1 MKVKISDYLA
11 VTIRFYK
18 EHFYLFT
25 LIGLLDVLIIG
36 GIRYTPYLNW
46 FNDQSLFI
54 VFLVDW
60 ILLLAIFKLRIS
72 TIFNIFLFFL
82 IALFLTTL
90 VGIERI
96 KVSFG
101 LILFIIFST
110 IVWLK
115 IQEVK
120 KEQL

>member
-1 MKVKISDYLA
+1 MRIKISDYLA
-11 VTIRFYK
+11 IAITFYK
-18 EHFYLFT
+18 EQFYLFT
-25 LIGLLDVLIIG
+25 LIGLLDVLILG
-36 GIRYTPYLNW
+36 VIRYTPYLNW

-60 ILLLAIFKLRIS
+60 ILLLFIYKLRIS
-72 TIFNIFLFFL
+72 TIFRIFLIFL
-82 IALFLTTL
+82 TALFFVTI
-90 VGIERI
+90 VGVERI
-96 KVSFG
+96 KVNLG